1 MTSLQRFGIR
11 STETGF
17 IANSYDIASFLF
29 LLPVSYL
36 GGRGTGKKP
45 VWIGAG
51 IALMGLGALL
61 FSTPHFS
68 ASSYSSGDSEKVS
81 LCNVTRRRT
90 CGLAEAETGDW
101 DNGYKFVFMASQFL
115 HGAGAAPLYTLGVT
129 YIDENVGAASSAF
142 FLGIFYT
149 MAIVGPAIGYS
160 LGGQLL
166 SLHTDFLQTLTPDDP
181 DWIGAW
187 WLGFLICGL
196 SLLLIAAPIALLPA
210 SVPGMLEPSSEQTC
224 RSRINSRAGSFRASL
239 KGKPVV
245 EKKEELNELTAA
257 NGPLPVGK
265 DLLEAIFILLTN
277 PTFIFV
283 SLAGA
288 SEGFLMQ
295 GLATF
300 LPKMIQNQ
308 FNLTASEAAMYVG
321 GVSVVA
327 GGGGTLLGGLA
338 VKRLGLKV
346 RGLLKMTSVTQFI
359 AIITA
364 IGLVARCP
372 PIETIGPQR
381 NISSLGPGLECNC
394 DCDKFDYSPVCS
406 DSGDALLQFYN
417 PCYAGCQDKQLEPGS
432 GLLYL
437 NCSCIPVPVSLPL
450 PATDS
455 VIFSDESSARPGKCD
470 SDCVFLPVFLISFF
484 LTMCIT
490 FLANMP
496 TLTATLRCVDPS
508 VKLHPVLQ

>member
-1 MTSLQRFGIR
+1 MATVAGQRGEEEQR
-11 STETGF
+11 KVVRLHPEEERLLAKVLTHKLVEGARGGEVRPRQDHLDALGNST
-17 IANSYDIASFLF
+17 
-29 LLPVSYL
+29 
-36 GGRGTGKKP
+36 
-45 VWIGAG
+45 
-51 IALMGLGALL
+51 
-61 FSTPHFS
+61 
-68 ASSYSSGDSEKVS
+68 
-81 LCNVTRRRT
+81 
-90 CGLAEAETGDW
+90 
-101 DNGYKFVFMASQFL
+101 
-115 HGAGAAPLYTLGVT
+115 
-129 YIDENVGAASSAF
+129 
-142 FLGIFYT
+142 
-149 MAIVGPAIGYS
+149 
-160 LGGQLL
+160 
-166 SLHTDFLQTLTPDDP
+166 
-181 DWIGAW
+181 
-187 WLGFLICGL
+187 
-196 SLLLIAAPIALLPA
+196 
-210 SVPGMLEPSSEQTC
+210 
-224 RSRINSRAGSFRASL
+224 
-239 KGKPVV
+239 
-245 EKKEELNELTAA
+245 
-257 NGPLPVGK
+257 
-265 DLLEAIFILLTN
+265 
-277 PTFIFV
+277 
-283 SLAGA
+283 LAGR
-288 SEGFLMQ
+288 
-295 GLATF
+295 
-300 LPKMIQNQ
+300 
-308 FNLTASEAAMYVG
+308 
-321 GVSVVA
+321 VA
-327 GGGGTLLGGLA
+327 QPLLGGLA

-359 AIITA
+359 AILTA
-364 IGLVARCP
+364 LGLVARCP